1 MKQMVHL
8 ISVSL
13 YRPEWEDSR
22 PWSLF
27 EDTAL
32 QDVDK
37 NQPWQEQPLF
47 ERLNIEDNLNGV
59 QSPEMR
65 CYWRWKYWAPLR
77 AHSISAWSTTPPCQ
91 PVQLYPYIILDS
103 CPRDLIH
110 QTGQFSMLDSCPKW
124 YIIKIIR
131 FSGYQTQY
139 NNDISW
145 SCDFLTALFG
155 RLRLYKF
162 EIMASNINK

>member
-47 ERLNIEDNLNGV
+47 ERLNIKDNLNG
-59 QSPEMR
+59 
-65 CYWRWKYWAPLR
+65 APLSMYFIDSR
-77 AHSISAWSTTPPCQ
+77 PQAIMDSWNSAQ
-91 PVQLYPYIILDS
+91 V
-103 CPRDLIH
+103 
-110 QTGQFSMLDSCPKW
+110 
-124 YIIKIIR
+124 
-131 FSGYQTQY
+131 
-139 NNDISW
+139 
-145 SCDFLTALFG
+145 
-155 RLRLYKF
+155 
-162 EIMASNINK
+162 SN

>member
-47 ERLNIEDNLNGV
+47 ERLNIKDNLNG
-59 QSPEMR
+59 
-65 CYWRWKYWAPLR
+65 APLNMYFIDSR
-77 AHSISAWSTTPPCQ
+77 PQTTMDSWNSAQ
-91 PVQLYPYIILDS
+91 V
-103 CPRDLIH
+103 
-110 QTGQFSMLDSCPKW
+110 
-124 YIIKIIR
+124 
-131 FSGYQTQY
+131 
-139 NNDISW
+139 
-145 SCDFLTALFG
+145 
-155 RLRLYKF
+155 
-162 EIMASNINK
+162 SN